1 MGHTGRRILPCCTI
15 VACCILSGLA
25 LASLAACTAPKV
37 PMSPPPDTS
46 PPAAESAIAGVRDLT
61 FVAQLTGAGAINPTD
76 TEYGVYG
83 ADLGHLFDW
92 QDQLYMVFGDTFG
105 CCIPGTGGPGGAR
118 DWRSNTMAVLTD
130 RDPSDGLRFD
140 SMIADRPGHAQQLLR
155 PGRDDKTVIPT
166 NGVSIGDRLFLHYMA
181 VASWGAPGE
190 WELNRSGLAYSDD
203 GGQTWTK
210 APEVTWEGKSNFGQ
224 VAFVKS
230 DDLLYLF
237 GIPGG
242 RFGGVKLAR
251 VGQDSV
257 LDKAAYRYFVG
268 SVAGEPL
275 WSPDENAAVS
285 IVPPPVGELS
295 VMWNPYLG
303 RWIMTYLDEQ
313 QAALVIRD
321 APELWGPW
329 SESKVLVSGRDYP
342 SLYGAYMHPWLVE
355 NDGEVIYFTMS
366 QWGPYN
372 VFLMRARLERAD

>member
-1 MGHTGRRILPCCTI
+1 
-15 VACCILSGLA
+15 
-25 LASLAACTAPKV
+25 
-37 PMSPPPDTS
+37 
-46 PPAAESAIAGVRDLT
+46 
-61 FVAQLTGAGAINPTD
+61 
-76 TEYGVYG
+76 
-83 ADLGHLFDW
+83 
-92 QDQLYMVFGDTFG
+92 
-105 CCIPGTGGPGGAR
+105 
-118 DWRSNTMAVLTD
+118 
-130 RDPSDGLRFD
+130 
-140 SMIADRPGHAQQLLR
+140 MITDRPGHAQQLLR

-224 VAFVKS
+224 VAFVKL
-230 DDLLYLF
+230 DGLLYLF

-242 RFGGVKLAR
+242 RFGGVKLVR

-268 SVAGEPL
+268 SPAGEPL

-285 IVPPPVGELS
+285 IVPAPVGELS

-303 RWIMTYLDEQ
+303 RWLMTYLDEQ

-355 NDGEVIYFTMS
+355 NDGEVVYFTMS

>member
-1 MGHTGRRILPCCTI
+1 
-15 VACCILSGLA
+15 
-25 LASLAACTAPKV
+25 
-37 PMSPPPDTS
+37 MSPPPDTS

-92 QDQLYMVFGDTFG
+92 QDRLYMVFGDTFG

-118 DWRSNTMAVLTD
+118 DWRSNVMAVLTD

-140 SMIADRPGHAQQLLR
+140 SMITDRPGHAQQLLR

-166 NGVSIGDRLFLHYMA
+166 NGVAIGDRLFLHYMA
-181 VASWGAPGE
+181 VAAWGPPGE
-190 WELNRSGLAYSDD
+190 WDLNGSGLAYSDD

-268 SVAGEPL
+268 SAAGEPL